1 MVDFSFETLLNTIFY
16 VGAIQGFILTVVLFN
31 IKANKI
37 SSRLLGILT
46 SLWATILLLFAFQS
60 YGLNYH
66 YPHLLNTFSQLL
78 FAWFPLLFLSVKYLI
93 TSHTKFA
100 KIDLLHFIPMVLSIL
115 INFDFYLKSGAEK
128 LEMVNNPEGYYYV
141 ANTINEEMLSIQG
154 IVYSIL
160 TLIILKNYSDRV
172 VDFQSNIDRS
182 ILKGLKIG
190 VILSLIAWVIGI
202 IGTIIERAHIAIGID
217 LFLFVYLFFVV
228 IIYVISIIAIKS
240 SEVFKLK
247 ESLLTDLVKDRKK
260 KTPSGL
266 TFQNIDNVVRKV
278 SGNELGI
285 HAEEFEAELSNK
297 LITYMDNAK
306 PYLNPDFSLQALSDD
321 LFVSRH
327 QLSSTINTRQK
338 MNFYEFVNLYRI
350 NEVKE
355 LMGNKANKITK
366 NYELAFEAGFNSKA
380 TFYRIF
386 KKFTGQTPSDYR
398 GQL

>member
-1 MVDFSFETLLNTIFY
+1 MDFSFETLINTIFY

-31 IKANKI
+31 IKSNKI

-46 SLWATILLLFAFQS
+46 SLWAIILLLFAFQS

-93 TSHTKFA
+93 TSHSKFE

-240 SEVFKLK
+240 GEVFKLK
-247 ESLLTDLVKDRKK
+247 EGLLTDLVKDRKK
-260 KTPSGL
+260 KISSDL
-266 TFQNIDNVVRKV
+266 TFQNVDAVIRKG

-285 HAEEFEAELSNK
+285 QAEEFEVGLSNK
-297 LITYMDNAK
+297 LITHMDNAK
-306 PYLNPDFSLQALSDD
+306 PYLNPDFSLQALSED

-327 QLSSTINTRQK
+327 QLSSTINTRQN

-355 LMGNKANKITK
+355 LMGNKANKNTK
-366 NYELAFEAGFNSKA
+366 NYELAFDAGFNSKA